1 MTSQGA
7 GGDRY
12 RKAATRYREAAT
24 RYRSTLWLCG
34 LVLGGW
40 LWDLALGGGRVHALA
55 WLAALV
61 VVGGVSALIASQRPL
76 QQAKQSSQVENLPTI
91 KGKSGRGRI
100 ADSNQTGPADPVPR
114 IRPATPV
121 EYPALIEIEEAAD
134 RLFDLAG
141 YGSTPGP
148 ASVADLSG
156 AHLVL
161 VAGDPPVGYARMEL
175 ADGRAH
181 LESLSVRPSSMRRGI
196 GSALVNA
203 VCDQAREAGYTELTL
218 CTFAEVPWNG
228 PFYAGL
234 GFTELSEAEFTPGL
248 RELRQ
253 AEQEIGLDAMG
264 RRIVMIRNL
273 STEPGPDQRTG
284 LERKRTGLQ
293 DWTP

>member
-1 MTSQGA
+1 MTHQDA
-7 GGDRY
+7 GSDRHPT
-12 RKAATRYREAAT
+12 AATRYREAAT

-61 VVGGVSALIASQRPL
+61 LVGGVSALIAR
-76 QQAKQSSQVENLPTI
+76 QQPIQQVEPPSQIGNLLTS
-91 KGKSGRGRI
+91 KGKSGRGKI
-100 ADSNQTGPADPVPR
+100 TDSNQTSQPDPMPR

-134 RLFDLAG
+134 RLFELAG

-156 AHLVL
+156 AQLVL
-161 VAGDPPVGYARMEL
+161 VAGDPPVGYARMEVV
-175 ADGRAH
+175 DGRAH

-203 VCDQAREAGYTELTL
+203 VCDQAREAGYSEITL
-218 CTFAEVPWNG
+218 CTFADVPWNG

-234 GFTELSEAEFTPGL
+234 GFAEVIEAEFTPGL

-253 AEQEIGLDAMG
+253 AEQEVGLDRMG
-264 RRIVMIRNL
+264 RRIVMFRSL
-273 STEPGPDQRTG
+273 GVEQAPD
-284 LERKRTGLQ
+284 
-293 DWTP
+293 W

>member
-1 MTSQGA
+1 VSGPNEP
-7 GGDRY
+7 
-12 RKAATRYREAAT
+12 ATLSPSLRGTVR

-40 LWDLALGGGRVHALA
+40 LWDLALGGAWVHALA

-61 VVGGVSALIASQRPL
+61 LVGGVSALVARQRPTHEVE
-76 QQAKQSSQVENLPTI
+76 QPSQIENQPTS
-91 KGKSGRGRI
+91 KPRSGRGKI
-100 ADSNQTGPADPVPR
+100 TDSNQASRAHPMPR

-156 AHLVL
+156 AQLVL
-161 VAGDPPVGYARMEL
+161 VAGDPPVGYARMEVV
-175 ADGRAH
+175 DSRPH

-196 GSALVNA
+196 GSALVHA
-203 VCDQAREAGYTELTL
+203 ICDEAKAAGHTELTL

-234 GFTELSEAEFTPGL
+234 GFTELTELSPGL
-248 RELRQ
+248 RALRN

-264 RRIVMIRNL
+264 RRIVMIRSL
-273 STEPGPDQRTG
+273 SAEPGPDRRTG
-284 LERKRTGLQ
+284 LER
-293 DWTP
+293 